1 MGGFTLAD
9 ISQGGVAHVSSVE
22 VPALPKK
29 PTLQEV
35 EGSEALDW
43 ERYFV
48 ESKIYRGDRRRFW
61 QEWEQVQRNCS
72 DYAYSDWFRNRKLQS
87 MDREDYKCY
96 ETFGHKLPDHIIYM
110 RELPGTLSFYR
121 FKDLVDECIITFP
134 TTTDAEIQDRS
145 KGDFLSKAIATIHTT
160 WFLVQCVARGI
171 QGLAIT
177 ELELVT
183 LALASLNGIT
193 YFFWWDK
200 PLSPQEPVTLYFR
213 GVTSVETGHV
223 NQVSFC
229 SRCIP
234 ESPVTTFVLR
244 VSFVPFLVPSKQH

>member
-9 ISQGGVAHVSSVE
+9 ISQGGVAHESSLK
-22 VPALPKK
+22 VPDQPKK
-29 PTLQEV
+29 PAPPKEV
-35 EGSEALDW
+35 EGSGVLDW

-61 QEWEQVQRNCS
+61 TEWEQVQRNCS

-87 MDREDYKCY
+87 MDREDYKRY
-96 ETFGHKLPDHIIYM
+96 ETFGQKLPEHITYM

-145 KGDFLSKAIATIHTT
+145 KGDFLSKAIAIIHTT
-160 WFLVQCVARGI
+160 WFLVQCIARGM

-200 PLSPQEPVTLYFR
+200 PLSAQEPVTLYFR
-213 GVTSVETGHV
+213 GVIPVETGHV
-223 NQVSFC
+223 NLVSFY

-234 ESPVTTFVLR
+234 ITR
-244 VSFVPFLVPSKQH
+244 